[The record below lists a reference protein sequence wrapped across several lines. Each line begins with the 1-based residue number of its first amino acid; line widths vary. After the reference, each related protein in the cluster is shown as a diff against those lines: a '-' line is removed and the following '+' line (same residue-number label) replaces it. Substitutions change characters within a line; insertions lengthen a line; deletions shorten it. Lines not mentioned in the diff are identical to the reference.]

1 MHRSIFAYLVAFS
14 LLLPASVVPQTRGTK
29 GNLTPKVMNASYF
42 DLSSGNYTQDWTNT
56 GLITVNDIWDDVPSV
71 VGFRGDGLTG
81 GTGTDPQTILIEGT
95 PVIDVNA
102 NQTNPDT
109 FTTGGVAEFEIA
121 NPSAALTGSGT
132 ADAPSLVFYMNTTG
146 RQSVNIA
153 YNVRDLDA
161 STDNA
166 IQQIALQYRVG
177 NTGDF
182 ANVPAGYIADATEVS
197 AATLVT
203 PISVTLPAAVENQ
216 AQVEIRVIT
225 SNAVGNDEWVGIDDV
240 VISSSPAGGGN
251 AGTIQFSSPTY
262 TQSEDG
268 VSATITATRTGGTT
282 GAVGVTY
289 GTQNGTATG
298 DASCGTAGA
307 DYNPAAGTLSW
318 IDGDPAD
325 KTFSV
330 TICDDAVFEGNET
343 VDLSL
348 STPTGGA
355 TLGAQSTAV
364 LTIIENDP
372 QPAVV
377 EFSSPQFVDDES
389 QSAVV
394 TVTRSGNTAGAS
406 SVEYTMGAS
415 TAISSSICGLA
426 ADFVESSGTVS
437 FANGEVSKQIV
448 VPMCADAFT
457 EPVEEFNVFLSNPS
471 GAVLGSTTVTA
482 VSIVDTASKYRN
494 VNTITIEDG
503 ALGTPYPSDI
513 TVSGEAGPVGS
524 IRVTLYDMQHI
535 NAADVDVLLVGPG
548 GQQILLMADAGG
560 PMASPQTLTFVDSA
574 GQVVPQSGSV
584 TTGNYEPT
592 TWTSGQPDFSAPA
605 PAGPYNEPGSAVGGG
620 PNLTSVFGGTDPN
633 GTWRLYVRD
642 DNGAAIAAGGTNGT
656 IAGWGLEIFSQTGA
670 ATSISGRVRLP
681 EGAGVRG
688 AIVLVSGGGLLSP
701 KFALTNTAGYY
712 NISGLQAGQ
721 TYTIQVSN
729 RRYIFSPSIAAF
741 TSNGNLSGADIL
753 AFRAGG

>member
-1 MHRSIFAYLVAFS
+1 MHRSIVAYLLALS
-14 LLLPASVVPQTRGTK
+14 LLLPASAVPQSRSLK
-29 GNLTPKVMNASYF
+29 SFPTPKLLNASYF
-42 DLSSGNYTQDWTNT
+42 DLSSGNFTQDWTNT
-56 GLITVNDIWDDVPSV
+56 GLITANDDWSGVPSV
-71 VGFRGDGLTG
+71 VGYRGDALTAV
-81 GTGTDPQTILIEGT
+81 TGADPQTILIEGT

-109 FTTGGVAEFEIA
+109 FATGGVTEFEIA
-121 NPSAALTGSGT
+121 NPSVALTGSGT

-161 STDNA
+161 SVDDAT
-166 IQQIALQYRVG
+166 QQVALQYRVG

-182 ANVPAGYIADATEVS
+182 TNVPAGYIADATQT
-197 AATLVT
+197 ATATQVT
-203 PISVTLPAAVENQ
+203 PISVTLPAAVDNQ
-216 AQVEIRVIT
+216 PQVEIRVIT
-225 SNAVGNDEWVGIDDV
+225 SNAVGSDEWVGIDDI

-262 TQSEDG
+262 AQAEDG

-282 GAVGVTY
+282 GAVGVSY

-298 DASCGTAGA
+298 DASCGTPGA
-307 DYNPAAGTLSW
+307 DYNPASGTLSW
-318 IDGDPAD
+318 ADGDSAD
-325 KTFSV
+325 KTFGV

-343 VDLSL
+343 VDLNL

-364 LTIIENDP
+364 LTITENDP

-389 QSAVV
+389 QSAIV
-394 TVTRSGNTAGAS
+394 TLTRSGNTAGAS
-406 SVEYTMGAS
+406 SVEYSMGAT

-437 FANGEVSKQIV
+437 FGNGEVSKQIV
-448 VPMCADAFT
+448 VPLCADAFT
-457 EPVEEFNVFLSNPS
+457 EPVEAFNVSLSNPS
-471 GAVLGSTTVTA
+471 GAILGSTTVTA

-494 VNTITIEDG
+494 GNTITIEDG

-524 IRVTLYDMQHI
+524 IRVTLYDLQHI

-560 PMASPQTLTFVDSA
+560 PIPSPQTLTFVDSA

-584 TTGNYEPT
+584 TSGNYEPT
-592 TWTSGQPDFSAPA
+592 TWTAGQPDFTAPA
-605 PAGPYNEPGSAVGGG
+605 PGGPYNEPGSSVGGG

-642 DNGAAIAAGGTNGT
+642 DNGAAVAAGGTNGT
-656 IAGWGLEIFSQTGA
+656 IGGWGLEIFTQPGA
-670 ATSISGRVRLP
+670 TTSISGQVRLP
-681 EGAGVRG
+681 DGAGVRG

-701 KFALTNTAGYY
+701 KYALTNTAGYY

-721 TYTIQVSN
+721 TYTIQFSN
-729 RRYIFSPSIAAF
+729 RRYFFSPPIAVF
-741 TSNGNLSGADIL
+741 TSNSNISGADIV